1 MPRKQAPRREL
12 RRVELARRG
21 LVAVVLAALV
31 LGLGYLRVSGVIGG
45 DPEVSAQLLNAGGS
59 LRPGSDVK
67 IRGVIVGRVTDI
79 GRGPD
84 GGVRVGLLMHGD
96 QLASVPDNVVA
107 RVLPATVFGTSFVEL
122 VTHGPA
128 SSRSLHAGAVIPADR
143 TQGTLE
149 LQRALDDIDRLVKAL
164 GPAELASA
172 IGSAA
177 LALDGRG
184 ERLGETIDELDH
196 YLGRVNPRLPVLRD
210 DVRKL
215 AANVELVDRVAPDL
229 LDATD
234 DGLVTAQTIVVQQAA
249 ITALITGG
257 TSLVRSADAFL
268 SANQEKF
275 VRYVDNAA
283 RLLDA
288 LYDNRRAGISG
299 SIATNIMLGN
309 TLPSTVSHGFVRT
322 DSTTRLDAPAYYTS
336 ADRPSYRGD
345 ASGRSSGGRLDRA
358 GLSRLFAGADR

>member
-1 MPRKQAPRREL
+1 MVRKHAPRREL
-12 RRVELARRG
+12 RRAELARRG
-21 LVAVVLAALV
+21 LVAVAAAALV
-31 LGLGYLRVSGVIGG
+31 LGLGYLRVSGAIGG
-45 DPEVSAQLLNAGGS
+45 DPAVSASLLDAGGS

-79 GRGPD
+79 GRDPD
-84 GGVRVGLLMHGD
+84 GGVRVAMLLHDD
-96 QLASVPDNVVA
+96 QLSSVPDNVVA

-128 SSRSLHAGAVIPADR
+128 SSRGLRAGAVIPADR
-143 TQGTLE
+143 SQGTLE

-184 ERLGETIDELDH
+184 ERLGETIEALDD
-196 YLGRVNPRLPVLRD
+196 YLGRLNPRLPILRS
-210 DVRKL
+210 DVRSL
-215 AANVELVDRVAPDL
+215 AADVELVDRVAPDL

-234 DGLVTAQTIVVQQAA
+234 DGLVTARTVVVQQAA
-249 ITALITGG
+249 IAALITGG
-257 TSLVRSADAFL
+257 TSLVRTADAFL
-268 SANQEKF
+268 TANQQSF

-299 SIATNIMLGN
+299 SIATNILLGDK
-309 TLPSTVSHGFVRT
+309 LPSTVSHGFVRT
-322 DSTTRLDAPAYYTS
+322 DSTTRFDAPPYYTA
-336 ADRPSYRGD
+336 ADRPSYR
-345 ASGRSSGGRLDRA
+345 ASARSSDDRLARA
-358 GLSRLFAGADR
+358 GLSRLFPGGGS

>member
-1 MPRKQAPRREL
+1 MARKPAPRREL

-21 LVAVVLAALV
+21 VGAIAVAALV
-31 LGLGYLRVSGVIGG
+31 LGLGYLRVSGAIGG

-84 GGVRVGLLMHGD
+84 GGVRVGLRLHGD
-96 QLASVPDNVVA
+96 QLATVPDNVVA

-122 VTHGPA
+122 VAHGPA
-128 SSRSLHAGAVIPADR
+128 STRSLRAGAVIPADR

-184 ERLGETIDELDH
+184 ERIGETIERLDD
-196 YLGRVNPRLPVLRD
+196 YLGRLNPRLPVLRS
-210 DVRKL
+210 DVHAL
-215 AANVELVDRVAPDL
+215 TANLELVARVAPTL

-234 DGLVTAQTIVVQQAA
+234 DGLVTAGTIVVQQAA
-249 ITALITGG
+249 IAALITGG
-257 TSLVRSADAFL
+257 TSLVRTADAFL
-268 SANQEKF
+268 TENQERF

-288 LYDNRRAGISG
+288 LYDNRVAGISG
-299 SIATNIMLGN
+299 SIATNILLGD

-322 DSTTRLDAPAYYTS
+322 DSTLRLDAPPYYTA
-336 ADRPSYRGD
+336 ADRPS
-345 ASGRSSGGRLDRA
+345 SGGDRLARA
-358 GLSRLFAGADR
+358 GLSRLLEGGSR